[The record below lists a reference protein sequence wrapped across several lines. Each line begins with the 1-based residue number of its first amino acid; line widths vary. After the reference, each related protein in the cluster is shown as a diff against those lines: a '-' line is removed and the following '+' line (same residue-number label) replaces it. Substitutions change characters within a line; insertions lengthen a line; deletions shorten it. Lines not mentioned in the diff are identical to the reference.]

1 VTKLARQGFAIIEG
15 PLAPGGSAAMAA
27 QVREKLTAFME
38 GEAVRI
44 YEDAL
49 DTWPIRTGKSRA
61 GLFIRDDSAGSLL
74 FWRIGNTVEY
84 ARYIKSVKLGKKIGP
99 SFRPV
104 MTRDLGDPVRLARKT
119 LPARAADLAAE
130 ALEAAG

>member
-1 VTKLARQGFAIIEG
+1 MKVAHRGYAVIEG

-27 QVREKLTAFME
+27 QVRAKLTTFME

-44 YEDAL
+44 YEGAL
-49 DTWPIRTGKSRA
+49 ETWPIRTGKSRA

-74 FWRIGNTVEY
+74 FWKIGNTVEY
-84 ARYIKSVKLGKKIGP
+84 ARYIKSVKIGKAIGK

-104 MTRDLGDPVRLARKT
+104 MTRDLGDPVRAARKAI
-119 LPARAADLAAE
+119 PERAAELAAE